1 MYGAWPY
8 TLWSSTPS
16 RSVLPPPPPPPPP
29 QTPSTHPLT
38 TPYLLAVTTPS
49 LSLAAP
55 LLPPLPGAQGAC
67 RVTHPPHRGHHRLGA
82 SSK

>member
-8 TLWSSTPS
+8 TPWYSTPS
-16 RSVLPPPPPPPPP
+16 RSVLTPPPHDPYY
-29 QTPSTHPLT
+29 SSPLT

-67 RVTHPPHRGHHRLGA
+67 RATHPPHRGHHRLGA

>member
-16 RSVLPPPPPPPPP
+16 RSVLPPP
-29 QTPSTHPLT
+29 QTPSTTHPLT